1 MTGTEATSL
10 LAYTGFGGAVACCA
24 ILEVL
29 GGAAVLG
36 GFGGS
41 LGLATEVTYLTIV
54 GAAGLVAVLFADTYR
69 RSDPAS
75 T

>member
-1 MTGTEATSL
+1 MTSAEATSL
-10 LAYTGFGGAVACCA
+10 LTYPGLRGAIACCA
-24 ILEVL
+24 ILGVL
-29 GGAAVLG
+29 GSAAVLG

-54 GAAGLVAVLFADTYR
+54 GAAGLVAVLFAYTYR
-69 RSDPAS
+69 SSDLAS